1 MLFFLALATA
11 ILIVYFPAIRGGFVW
26 DDDIYLTHHPPI
38 TDPLGLLKIW
48 FDPASSISPY
58 PMVFTTYWIEYR
70 LWGFAPEGYHLVNLA
85 LHAMNALLVSLI
97 LRRLGFPA
105 ARLAALIFAVHPMS
119 VESVAWLTERKDVL
133 SGLFHLLA
141 IHSWIRHLEDS
152 RKKSYALTLACFVL
166 AMLSKTTTCTF
177 PLIAVFVALWKS
189 PTIAAS
195 QFRSLAFKTAPMFV
209 VAFILGLVTVWWEKF
224 NLVGTEEFSFTFSQR
239 LLMAGRAPWFY
250 FGKLGWPWP
259 LTLIYQ
265 EWPLNTA
272 SFAEWGFSLITLA
285 AMISVI
291 LFGWRRRSSLA
302 LAAGYFLITLA
313 PALGFLDYSTMVYG
327 YAYNHFQYLAGIGF
341 IAAIATLLHRMSLPI
356 AHPPIRMIGCAVLI
370 ASLGLM
376 ARKHST
382 HFASNEVLFRANIAV
397 NPRSWVGWYNVGVE
411 LDGQNK
417 PESALTH
424 YDEGLK
430 INPDHIDGICN
441 RANALMALGRLSE
454 ARAELDRALE
464 VEPDG
469 FAIHLTLGLLA
480 MQEQNLDESI
490 EKFTRATELRPKNGK
505 AHYNLGLALMRNKR
519 TEEALVA
526 FERAAEIEP
535 NNPLA
540 LNGLGIALVQAGRR
554 AEGIPYLQRAAAL
567 NPAYQANLERAL
579 RQAP

>member
-1 MLFFLALATA
+1 MLCFLALASA
-11 ILIVYFPAIRGGFVW
+11 ILFVYFPAIRGGFVW

-85 LHAMNALLVSLI
+85 LHAMNAFLVSLI
-97 LRRLGFPA
+97 LRRLGFPS
-105 ARLAALIFAVHPMS
+105 ARLAAIIFAVHPMS
-119 VESVAWLTERKDVL
+119 VESVAWITERKDVL

-141 IHSWIRHLEDS
+141 IHFWLRHIEAS
-152 RKKSYALTLACFVL
+152 GKKTYALAFASFVF
-166 AMLSKTTTCTF
+166 AMLSKTVTCTF
-177 PLIAVFVALWKS
+177 PVIAVLLTIWKS
-189 PTIAAS
+189 PSISSTQLRI
-195 QFRSLAFKTAPMFV
+195 LAIKTTPMFAIALV
-209 VAFILGLVTVWWEKF
+209 LGLATIWWEKF
-224 NLVGTEEFSFTFSQR
+224 NLVGTEQFTFSFSQR

-250 FGKLGWPWP
+250 LGKLGWPWP
-259 LTLIYQ
+259 LSLIYQ

-272 SFAEWGFSLITLA
+272 SVAEWGFCFLTLTGLLS
-285 AMISVI
+285 IV
-291 LFGWRRRSSLA
+291 LFGWRRRSPLA
-302 LAAGYFLITLA
+302 LATGYFIITLT
-313 PALGFLDYSTMVYG
+313 PALGFLDYSSMVYG
-327 YAYNHFQYLAGIGF
+327 YAYNHFQYLAGIG
-341 IAAIATLLHRMSLPI
+341 IMAVMAALLQNASMRLPF
-356 AHPPIRMIGCAVLI
+356 AQIRLI
-370 ASLGLM
+370 ACIFLLLSLGL
-376 ARKHST
+376 ASRHHSA
-382 HFASNEVLFRANIAV
+382 HFTSNETLFRANIAV

-424 YDEGLK
+424 YNEGLK

-441 RANALMALGRLSE
+441 RANALMALGRLDE
-454 ARAELDRALE
+454 ARAELNRALE
-464 VEPDG
+464 LEPDG

-490 EKFTRATELRPKNGK
+490 ERFTRTTELRPKNGK
-505 AHYNLGLALMRNKR
+505 GHYNLGLALMRKEK
-519 TEEALVA
+519 TDEALVA

-540 LNGLGIALVQAGRR
+540 LNGLGIALVQVGRR

-567 NPAYQANLERAL
+567 NPAYQANLDRAL
-579 RQAP
+579 KQTP